1 MSYHLLSFPL
11 FIIVDG
17 SMTAQ
22 TNAHVNISYTYITAR
37 NS

>member
-1 MSYHLLSFPL
+1 
-11 FIIVDG
+11 
-17 SMTAQ
+17 MTAQ